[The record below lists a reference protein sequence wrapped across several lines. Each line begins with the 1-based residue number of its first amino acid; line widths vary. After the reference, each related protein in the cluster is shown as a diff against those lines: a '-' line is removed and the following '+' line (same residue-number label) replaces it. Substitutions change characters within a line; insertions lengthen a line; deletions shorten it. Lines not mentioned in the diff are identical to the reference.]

1 MSTRFTTDVARA
13 LLQKL
18 STDDKFR
25 AAFQAD
31 ARAALKQL
39 GHDTPAANRGVR
51 GRDPVMHL
59 ENLRGGLASK
69 EKIAAESER
78 MLATFASGGEIE
90 SLAFHQFD
98 FCAE

>member
-1 MSTRFTTDVARA
+1 MSTRFTAEVARA

-18 STDDKFR
+18 STDDAFR
-25 AAFQAD
+25 AAFQANP
-31 ARAALKQL
+31 RAALKQL

-51 GRDPVMHL
+51 GRDPVVEL
-59 ENLRGGLASK
+59 ESLRGGLASK

-78 MLATFASGGEIE
+78 MLATFEAGGQVE
-90 SLAFHQFD
+90 SLSFHQFD